1 MKQADDSRAALC
13 LQFLRDI
20 AVHNNRE
27 WFHEHRE
34 EYDAARAA
42 FESMVAELIA
52 RITVFDPAVQY
63 LSVGDCTYRF
73 YRDTRFS
80 PDKSPYKRHFGAY
93 INAKGKKAF
102 QGGYYF
108 HLEPTCDDGLLGNH
122 LLAAGAVCIEPTLLR
137 SIREEVL
144 DHGSEMRQ
152 SIHGARGFRLD
163 TSNSLKR
170 VPTGFPS
177 DSEFADLLKLKD
189 YCMTKTVSEEWVL
202 SGNLTDRLVEEFRRT
217 KPFIDQLNRAIRY
230 AWEEM

>member
-63 LSVGDCTYRF
+63 LGVGDCTYRF

-108 HLEPTCDDGLLGNH
+108 HLEPENCMLAGGSSVCRQTCCVPCVRVSVSSPRNFMPSSGLS
-122 LLAAGAVCIEPTLLR
+122 R
-137 SIREEVL
+137 STRC
-144 DHGSEMRQ
+144 
-152 SIHGARGFRLD
+152 
-163 TSNSLKR
+163 
-170 VPTGFPS
+170 FPS
-177 DSEFADLLKLKD
+177 SA
-189 YCMTKTVSEEWVL
+189 
-202 SGNLTDRLVEEFRRT
+202 RR
-217 KPFIDQLNRAIRY
+217 
-230 AWEEM
+230 M